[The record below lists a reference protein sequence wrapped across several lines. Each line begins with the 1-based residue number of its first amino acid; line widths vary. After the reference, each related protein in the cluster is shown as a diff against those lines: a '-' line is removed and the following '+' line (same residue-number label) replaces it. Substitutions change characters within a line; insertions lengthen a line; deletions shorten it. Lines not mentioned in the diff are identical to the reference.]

1 MARSTV
7 TGPHSSIHLIS
18 LRCPSVPLPA
28 NGSHW
33 EGEGCDSTK
42 VQKPRIY
49 ALVSIDDDY
58 EVMDV
63 FEDLDD
69 AKEVLIANHET
80 LYSLAED
87 WTWRQGISDEIYPG
101 KEFTFISYSECG
113 FEGQFSTK
121 DPPWFIA
128 KLSS

>member
-1 MARSTV
+1 MDPIGKVRSAKA
-7 TGPHSSIHLIS
+7 PM
-18 LRCPSVPLPA
+18 
-28 NGSHW
+28 
-33 EGEGCDSTK
+33 

-69 AKEVLIANHET
+69 AKEVLVANHEV
-80 LYSLAED
+80 LYSLAEG
-87 WTWRQGISDEIYPG
+87 WTWRQGTSDELCPTP
-101 KEFTFISYSECG
+101 EFTFISYSECG
-113 FEGQFSTK
+113 FEDQLPTG
-121 DPPWFIA
+121 DPPWFIV